1 MDTNVLLILGMAA
14 YGAFLWFL
22 LYHEIHI
29 FSHDIDKIVANQT
42 IIKRRLEN
50 LSNKVITVY
59 LAKDSLGEYIFFEE
73 PSRTSNR
80 WVCVS
85 EKMGYVEI
93 PVGEI
98 QRLTGQKLL
107 FQDAPIKFLLP
118 CQ

>member
-1 MDTNVLLILGMAA
+1 MNTILILGMAV

-29 FSHDIDKIVANQT
+29 FSQDIDKIVVNQT
-42 IIKRRLEN
+42 ITKRRLEN

-73 PSRTSNR
+73 PSRANNR
-80 WVCVS
+80 WVCSS
-85 EKMGYVEI
+85 EKMGYIEMSA
-93 PVGEI
+93 GEI
-98 QRLTGQKLL
+98 RRLTGQKLL